1 MKWSF
6 WCYFL
11 EEETFSLWEWVSD
24 SSIRNQASGLFE
36 VMILWLVLLRFL
48 SPAVKWFLYLTVPYV
63 IRQIITNQCPKPSN
77 IVIFI
82 ALILGTLSL
91 VLSGSRSLLL
101 SEWVITWLQIKH
113 WLCQIDEFLPLLIDW
128 FVNLYSYILAMLAF
142 PLTISHIVTG

>member
-36 VMILWLVLLRFL
+36 VMTLWLVLLRFL

-82 ALILGTLSL
+82 ALIHGTLSL
-91 VLSGSRSLLL
+91 VLSGSGSLLL
-101 SEWVITWLQIKH
+101 SEWVITWPQIKH

-128 FVNLYSYILAMLAF
+128 FVNLYSYILSNASF
-142 PLTISHIVTG
+142 SFDY